1 MSDSLTP
8 QQRSTCMSRIR
19 SKNTK
24 PEVRLR
30 KALFG
35 LGYRYRLNL
44 KILPGKPDMVL
55 AKYRTCI
62 FVNGCFWHGHKGC
75 AKFVMPKTNVDFWRM
90 KIEKNRER
98 DLRDYTYLESFGW
111 RVIVVW
117 ECELGK
123 SQMPETIARVRKELD
138 DNKASW
144 ERELADRRKRRA
156 EKRLEDESRRKF
168 LNEVTD
174 SLGIPKSVAKASK
187 KEAFTSTD
195 D

>member
-1 MSDSLTP
+1 
-8 QQRSTCMSRIR
+8 MSRIR

-30 KALFG
+30 KALFR

-44 KILPGKPDMVL
+44 KILPGKPDIVL

-75 AKFVMPKTNVDFWRM
+75 AKFVMPKTNMDFWRM

-117 ECELGK
+117 ECGLGK
-123 SQMPETIARVRKELD
+123 SQMPETIERVRKELD

-156 EKRLEDESRRKF
+156 EKRLEDERRRKF

-174 SLGIPKSVAKASK
+174 SLGVPKRVAQASK

>member
-1 MSDSLTP
+1 M
-8 QQRSTCMSRIR
+8 
-19 SKNTK
+19 
-24 PEVRLR
+24 R
-30 KALFG
+30 KKLFR

-75 AKFVMPKTNVDFWRM
+75 SKFVMPKTNVDFWRM
-90 KIEKNRER
+90 KIERNRER

-117 ECELGK
+117 ECELEK
-123 SQMPETIARVRKELD
+123 SQMPETIERVRKELD

-144 ERELADRRKRRA
+144 DRELADRRKRRA

-174 SLGIPKSVAKASK
+174 SLGIPKSVAKAAN
-187 KEAFTSTD
+187 KEAFISTD